1 MINFDRRLSIA
12 PMMAYTD
19 RHFRYF
25 IRLIT
30 KNTLLYTEMVTANA
44 LIYGNCRYQ
53 LTYSPQEHPIALQL
67 GGANPADLA
76 QCARMAEEYLYDEIN
91 LNVGCP
97 SDRVQHGQFG
107 ACLMKSPELIADIVS
122 AMKKTTAIP
131 ITVKTRIGVDDLDS
145 YEHLQQFVQKVS
157 AAGCTTFIIHA
168 RKAWLKGLS
177 PQQNRSV
184 PPLRYDVVYQ
194 LKQDFPHLE
203 IIINGGIKSLE
214 DIQRHWQH
222 VDGVM
227 IGREA
232 YANPFFLA
240 ELETLLGEAPDP
252 INKEEVLNQYLD
264 YAEQQCA
271 AGVPFWKMSRH
282 LMGLFQGERGARNW
296 RRMVGEN
303 KTLDQFIKAFYRQI

>member
-1 MINFDRRLSIA
+1 MLEEQNHRLCLA

-30 KNTLLYTEMVTANA
+30 QRTFLYTEMVTANA

-53 LTYSPQEHPIALQL
+53 LAYSPEEHPVALQL

-76 QCARMAEEYLYDEIN
+76 ECARWAEEYHYDEIN

-107 ACLMKSPELIADIVS
+107 ACLMKSPSLVAEIVS
-122 AMKKTTAIP
+122 AMKKATAIP
-131 ITVKTRIGVDDLDS
+131 ITIKTRIGVDDLDR
-145 YEHLQQFVQKVS
+145 YEHLHFFVSQVA
-157 AAGCTTFIIHA
+157 AAGCKTFIIHA

-184 PPLRYDVVYQ
+184 PPLCYDTVYQ
-194 LKQDFPHLE
+194 LKKDFPQLE
-203 IIINGGIKSLE
+203 IIINGGIKSFA
-214 DIQRHWQH
+214 DIERHWQQ

-232 YANPFFLA
+232 YANPFFLNPAANKA
-240 ELETLLGEAPDP
+240 E
-252 INKEEVLNQYLD
+252 IVKQYLV

-282 LMGLFQGERGARNW
+282 LMGLYQGERGAKAW
-296 RRMVGEN
+296 RRILGEN
-303 KTLDQFIKAFYRQI
+303 KSLDEFVKAMSAF